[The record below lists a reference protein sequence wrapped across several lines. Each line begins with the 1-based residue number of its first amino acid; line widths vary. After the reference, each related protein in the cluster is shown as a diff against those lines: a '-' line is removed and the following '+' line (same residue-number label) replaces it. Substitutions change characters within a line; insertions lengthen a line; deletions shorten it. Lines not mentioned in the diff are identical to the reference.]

1 MRRVA
6 LILAAAFAAAC
17 SKPETPP
24 AAEAPPPPAPS
35 IDLAALAG
43 TWASQTT
50 AEGSDSVLVNGT
62 ITASADAAAWTMSLP
77 GRDPVPMTVTVS
89 GDSLLTSMGPFESVL
104 RKGVQVT
111 TTGVLH
117 LKDGKLTGP
126 MVAHYVTTDADSTKR
141 LWTTATRN
149 P

>member
-50 AEGSDSVLVNGT
+50 AEGSDSVLVSGT
-62 ITASADAAAWTMSLP
+62 ITASADAAGWTILLP
-77 GRDPVPMTVTVS
+77 GRDPIPMTVTVS

-111 TTGVLH
+111 TTGTLRLVG
-117 LKDGKLTGP
+117 GKLTGP
-126 MVAHYVTTDADSTKR
+126 MVAHYATTDADSVKR
-141 LWTTATRN
+141 LWMTATRN